1 MTEVNMKSRDDKLQ
15 RDTLLFQNYLVIFLD
30 IMGQRRSLRS
40 IRDLPTDE
48 SEKADFIKVLKETIG
63 KVDALRTLF
72 HTFFVEANSY
82 NPDISLVPPQFQ
94 QEFISC
100 QHSEAYFYGFSDSII
115 IAVPLGSNDENCT
128 AINGV
133 YSAFIATS
141 GISLM
146 ALSGKTALR
155 GGLDAGI
162 ATQIKD
168 KEIYGPAL
176 ERAYYLESNFA
187 EYPRFVVGKELIGY
201 LHWVENQQAK
211 SRSGEVAKI
220 IAKFCREMIIQ
231 DADGFPMLDFMGKNA
246 KEVSDNSVDSDL
258 VKKACDFVE
267 SQYKKYASEE
277 NHKLASRYFRL
288 LRYLKWRGKLWGI

>member
-1 MTEVNMKSRDDKLQ
+1 MTNHKETPCSFRII
-15 RDTLLFQNYLVIFLD
+15 LLFSY
-30 IMGQRRSLRS
+30 
-40 IRDLPTDE
+40 
-48 SEKADFIKVLKETIG
+48 FIKALKDTIG

-94 QEFISC
+94 QEFVSC

-115 IAVPLGSNDENCT
+115 VAVPLGSNDENCT

-133 YSAFIATS
+133 YSAFIAAS

-155 GGLDAGI
+155 GGLDVGI

-187 EYPRFVVGKELIGY
+187 EYPRFVVGKELIVY

-211 SRSGEVAKI
+211 SRPGEVVKNHCQVLQRNDYTR
-220 IAKFCREMIIQ
+220 CRW
-231 DADGFPMLDFMGKNA
+231 FPHARFYGQ
-246 KEVSDNSVDSDL
+246 ECQRSIRQ
-258 VKKACDFVE
+258 FG
-267 SQYKKYASEE
+267 
-277 NHKLASRYFRL
+277 RF
-288 LRYLKWRGKLWGI
+288 

>member
-1 MTEVNMKSRDDKLQ
+1 MENQDNKLQ
-15 RDTLLFQNYLVIFLD
+15 EDTLLFQHYLIIFLD
-30 IMGQRRSLRS
+30 ILGQRRSLRN
-40 IRDLPTDE
+40 IRDLPTNETD
-48 SEKADFIKVLKETIG
+48 KADFIRALKETIG

-72 HTFFVEANSY
+72 HTFFVEAKSY
-82 NPDISLVPPQFQ
+82 QPDISHVPAQYQ

-100 QHSEAYFYGFSDSII
+100 QQSEAYFYGFSDSII

-133 YSAFIATS
+133 YSAFIAAS

-155 GGLDAGI
+155 GGLDVGI

-187 EYPRFVVGKELIGY
+187 EYPRLVVGKELMSY
-201 LHWVENQQAK
+201 LHGVENQQTR
-211 SRSGEVAKI
+211 SRSGEVAKS
-220 IAKFCREMIIQ
+220 IARFCREMIIQ
-231 DADGFPMLDFMGKNA
+231 DTDGFPILDFMGKNA

-258 VKKACDFVE
+258 VKKAGDFVE
-267 SQYKKYASEE
+267 SQYKKYSSEE
-277 NHKLASRYFRL
+277 NHKLSSRYFRL
-288 LRYLKWRGKLWGI
+288 LRYFKWRAKLWGI

>member
-1 MTEVNMKSRDDKLQ
+1 MENQDNKLQ
-15 RDTLLFQNYLVIFLD
+15 EDTLLFQHYLVIFLD
-30 IMGQRRSLRS
+30 ILGQRRGLRS
-40 IRDLPTDE
+40 IGNDLPM
-48 SEKADFIKVLKETIG
+48 SGPEKDDFIKALKETIG

-72 HTFFVEANSY
+72 HEFFVAVNSCE
-82 NPDISLVPPQFQ
+82 PDISRVPPEFH

-115 IAVPLGSNDENCT
+115 IAVPLGSSDENCA

-133 YSAFIATS
+133 YSAFVAAS
-141 GISLM
+141 GMSLM
-146 ALSGKTALR
+146 ALVGKTALR
-155 GGLDAGI
+155 GGLDVGI

-187 EYPRFVVGKELIGY
+187 EYPRIVVGKELIGY
-201 LHWVENQQAK
+201 LRWIENQQAK
-211 SRSGEVAKI
+211 SRPGEVAKI

-288 LRYLKWRGKLWGI
+288 LRYFTSRGKLWGI